1 MITPI
6 REMTINQIM
15 KRKDD
20 LLVSGDDINEIA
32 ANVRN
37 KVIDNMCEMLCEKGG
52 SFTVI
57 INGQKAD
64 ILTLDYLTEF
74 VFEIA
79 EQLKDKT
86 KL

>member
-32 ANVRN
+32 TNVRN
-37 KVIDNMCEMLCEKGG
+37 KVIDNFVEKAEEVLG
-52 SFTVI
+52 
-57 INGQKAD
+57 AEYDD
-64 ILTLDYLTEF
+64 IYCKETIR
-74 VFEIA
+74 EIA
-79 EQLKDKT
+79 EQLRG
-86 KL
+86 

>member
-20 LLVSGDDINEIA
+20 LLVAGDDINEIA
-32 ANVRN
+32 DNVRE
-37 KVIDNMCEMLCEKGG
+37 KTIDN
-52 SFTVI
+52 
-57 INGQKAD
+57 
-64 ILTLDYLTEF
+64 
-74 VFEIA
+74 VFDFLKKQRDKKYMKVNFDDLEIKKYK
-79 EQLKDKT
+79 EQLKSKT